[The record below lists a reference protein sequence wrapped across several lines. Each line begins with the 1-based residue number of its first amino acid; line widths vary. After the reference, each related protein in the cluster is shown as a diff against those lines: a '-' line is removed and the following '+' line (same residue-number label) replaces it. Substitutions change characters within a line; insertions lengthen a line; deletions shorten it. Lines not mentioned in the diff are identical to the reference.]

1 VVADAA
7 CAVLESRGIRCWI
20 APRDISPG
28 SNYAQAI
35 TDAIHASK
43 VFVLVFSAA
52 SNSSPQVRREVDR
65 AVSLGQPILPVRVE
79 DVTPSDHMEYYLA
92 GQHWLD
98 ALTPPLEEHLNRLA
112 DAVLPLLGAEGERAS
127 EGSEEGGREARDVE
141 RDATTG
147 GAEEGASRTTAAGRG
162 PGGTGAARP
171 PGRRRTL
178 IIVAVVVVLAV
189 VAAVVGYLALARG
202 GDGDDPVIDVTA
214 ERIDTDDGWMVA
226 FEGELPEEAHAIEG
240 DGPPSMTDAYATL
253 RAAGA
258 VDCRET
264 VLRVTV
270 RGLSDETVVVRDIK
284 AETERRDAY
293 AGTFVRCMGAGAN
306 DATVVVLDLEAE
318 TPRAVEGAQGADG
331 RWAPT
336 SDTPF
341 FDRNNVTLARGEVH
355 DFVVVGLAATS
366 LVEWRIVI
374 DLDVGND
381 HRSVTVDDSGAAFVT
396 SGEPAAGFTTSL
408 DWAWGVE
415 GMPFVPLE

>member
-1 VVADAA
+1 MSDA
-7 CAVLESRGIRCWI
+7 S
-20 APRDISPG
+20 
-28 SNYAQAI
+28 
-35 TDAIHASK
+35 
-43 VFVLVFSAA
+43 
-52 SNSSPQVRREVDR
+52 
-65 AVSLGQPILPVRVE
+65 
-79 DVTPSDHMEYYLA
+79 
-92 GQHWLD
+92 
-98 ALTPPLEEHLNRLA
+98 
-112 DAVLPLLGAEGERAS
+112 
-127 EGSEEGGREARDVE
+127 GGRADEHAEDVE
-141 RDATTG
+141 RDARKGEAAGDAT
-147 GAEEGASRTTAAGRG
+147 RTTTTGRG

-178 IIVAVVVVLAV
+178 IIIAVVVMLAV
-189 VAAVVGYLALARG
+189 VAAIVGYLALAG
-202 GDGDDPVIDVTA
+202 GGGAGADDPVIDVTA

-226 FEGELPEEAHAIEG
+226 FEGELPEAAHAIEG
-240 DGPPSMTDAYATL
+240 DGPPSMVEAYETL
-253 RAAGA
+253 CAAGA

-284 AETERRDAY
+284 AETESRDAH

-306 DATVVVLDLEAE
+306 DATVLVLDLEAD

-336 SDTPF
+336 SDTAF

-374 DLDVGND
+374 DLDVGSD

-408 DWAWGVE
+408 DWAWGAE